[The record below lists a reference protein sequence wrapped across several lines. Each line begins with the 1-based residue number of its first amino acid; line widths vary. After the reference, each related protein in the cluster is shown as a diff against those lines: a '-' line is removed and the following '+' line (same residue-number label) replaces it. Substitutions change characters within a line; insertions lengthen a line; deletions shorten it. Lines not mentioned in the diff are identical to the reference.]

1 MLKTTLVGVAFAC
14 LSTSL
19 GGMTVALTRLI
30 IHQSEPLSLVFLRY
44 GVGMLVLMGVMLAST
59 RLPRIPARDLL
70 VLAVLGV
77 VMFSGFP
84 YLMAR
89 ALEDTTSG
97 RAALIFSMLPLTT
110 MVLGALFRVE
120 RLTVMKSLAIGVAIA
135 GTMVALG
142 EGVGDVA
149 PQALVGDVL
158 MFGGVVC
165 ASSYNVLSKGYLIR
179 HGVLPVLV
187 YTMLVGILVLFALA
201 LQFERP
207 LSGSLDFD
215 ATGWFVMF
223 LLAVPGGAVMM
234 FSWSRALQLISPT
247 QTAITIGFNPLTA
260 ILLGAWLLDEP
271 ITLRILGGFVLIV
284 AAVVL
289 ANYQPGRKMLGR

>member
-289 ANYQPGRKMLGR
+289 ANYQPGRKTPGR